1 MKTPFPTPV
10 EHFDR
15 DTVAIEALRQTPPGL
30 ARVPGLTI
38 AQYGLQREIGFSASG
53 VPRGRVC
60 LWVDELEVQFAY
72 LKVDIFVS
80 KDYPD
85 GTCEKMYIGR
95 HEQDHVDV
103 HRRLHERYAGLMTE
117 ALIGAPGLPT
127 RGNPAYFENEDAGK
141 KIIED
146 AIDKITAPIYKAFE
160 EELAVE
166 QARLDTPSPTAPF
179 RGFARV
185 AISRR
190 PPAALFSVPEISWHG
205 RRCQA
210 CRARSDRIPSHGLAP
225 YFLARLAIAMARYFS
240 ASGLPGS
247 RRRASPTPLHDAPI
261 PIPIKHRDV
270 EMRLGQGREGQGGP
284 VMVLG
289 GGSVPA
295 ALGHHALMQ
304 APFGSAPAQL
314 SL

>member
-1 MKTPFPTPV
+1 MVKVKTPFPTPV

-166 QARLDTPSPTAPF
+166 QARLDTPESY
-179 RGFARV
+179 R
-185 AISRR
+185 
-190 PPAALFSVPEISWHG
+190 AL
-205 RRCQA
+205 Q
-210 CRARSDRIPSHGLAP
+210 GLCP
-225 YFLARLAIAMARYFS
+225 NW
-240 ASGLPGS
+240 
-247 RRRASPTPLHDAPI
+247 
-261 PIPIKHRDV
+261 
-270 EMRLGQGREGQGGP
+270 Q
-284 VMVLG
+284 
-289 GGSVPA
+289 
-295 ALGHHALMQ
+295 
-304 APFGSAPAQL
+304 
-314 SL
+314 